1 VPSLEDE
8 LKNGVPQPTLVFV
21 GEQATGGEPEG
32 GGTSKE
38 AAACF
43 EEVMQN
49 AKAVLVPEAKRLLPW
64 QNPEAVVDALADF
77 LGNA

>member
-1 VPSLEDE
+1 
-8 LKNGVPQPTLVFV
+8 
-21 GEQATGGEPEG
+21 
-32 GGTSKE
+32 
-38 AAACF
+38 
-43 EEVMQN
+43 MQN